1 MGKVLGKK
9 GLFKKVSADIENAE
23 RFESQI
29 TKRRYRSRS
38 RKPLS
43 INYSVTNSSRDIPSM
58 SCFTTCAKAIED
70 ETLREAKQRS
80 RERSVQLYNKGPYG
94 ILTPLLAAEM
104 AAGEN
109 RRRS

>member
-1 MGKVLGKK
+1 MKIPCKK
-9 GLFKKVSADIENAE
+9 GLFKKMSADIENANRYVPE
-23 RFESQI
+23 I
-29 TKRRYRSRS
+29 TKRRHSKRSG
-38 RKPLS
+38 KPLVVD
-43 INYSVTNSSRDIPSM
+43 YSVSNSSRNIESL

-70 ETLREAKQRS
+70 QSLREAKERS
-80 RERSVQLYNKGPYG
+80 RLRSVQLYNKGPYG